1 MSASEQVID
10 LTNDSESVSDHS
22 HTQASEGNAEPLD
35 DAAQTHLQ
43 AAIALTPEERL
54 REVLSELVVDDPT
67 VGRALFKVLVTVR
80 GPEPPGIVAR
90 NESNQITLRIKP
102 SQPPMLVPTWATCAN
117 CNETYNTGTAR
128 VEGECRYHSG
138 ELEADEDAF
147 EDHDEYCHGPIDT
160 ESNRKDFPEKFF
172 WNCCDNDG
180 TSPGCEEDI
189 HKPSVPR
196 KKRRYE

>member
-1 MSASEQVID
+1 MSI
-10 LTNDSESVSDHS
+10 
-22 HTQASEGNAEPLD
+22 PLGYV
-35 DAAQTHLQ
+35 Q
-43 AAIALTPEERL
+43 AADFHSRL
-54 REVLSELVVDDPT
+54 LISAIQT
-67 VGRALFKVLVTVR
+67 
-80 GPEPPGIVAR
+80 
-90 NESNQITLRIKP
+90 
-102 SQPPMLVPTWATCAN
+102 
-117 CNETYNTGTAR
+117 
-128 VEGECRYHSG
+128 G